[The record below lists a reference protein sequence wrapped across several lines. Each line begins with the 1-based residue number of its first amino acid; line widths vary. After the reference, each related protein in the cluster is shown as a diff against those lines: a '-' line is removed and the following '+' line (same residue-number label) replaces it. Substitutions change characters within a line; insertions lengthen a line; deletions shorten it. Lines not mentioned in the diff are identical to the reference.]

1 MEINKDY
8 RFGDMIA
15 RYVKDGQTGQPG
27 LVLLPES
34 MVSHVCEKKY
44 KADPLVQLKFIGDA
58 YPGGFAHGHSM
69 RNSGTMDA
77 LLFEE
82 QRKLER
88 DTSVTVVSVWRSP
101 SSCRVEHHLTWYS
114 GYRALE
120 SFTIVKNESELPV
133 TAEMISSFS
142 LTGFTP
148 FAEDD
153 APESLI
159 FHRILS
165 SWSAEGRLYSSNIED
180 LNLEPA
186 WAPSGTR
193 CLRFGQVGS
202 MPVRGFFPAAYLE
215 DTRVGVTWGVQI
227 AHPASWQ
234 IEIGRRDDALYLSGG
249 LADREFGHWTKTIG
263 PGEAF
268 QTPSAYL
275 TAVVGDVDRA
285 AERLTGMQDR
295 PLLRGPAL
303 EEDLPIVFNE
313 FCTTWGSPSAANL
326 YAIAERLKG
335 RGIRY
340 LVIDCGWYKR
350 EGTHWFNSMGD
361 WDVNPIDFPDGL
373 EQTLEHI
380 RKCGM
385 IPGIWFEMEVC
396 GVESAAFHW
405 VDHLL
410 KRDGL
415 PITSGDRRF
424 WDFRDPFV
432 VSYLKEKVI
441 SFLKNHGFG
450 YLKVDYND
458 NLGIGCDGAESLG
471 EGLRR
476 QMQAVQDFFRLIK
489 QEVPDIVIENCAS
502 GGHRLEPSMVG
513 LTSMSSFSDAHEC
526 EEIPIIAANLHRV
539 ILPRQSQIWAVLRK
553 NDSLQRLVYSLAGT
567 MLGRM
572 CLSGDIHDLN
582 EEQWKIVDEAIAFYK
597 LVSPIIKEGTT
608 NRYGTLVHSYRHP
621 KGWQGITRTS
631 KDRSQMMA
639 VVHTFGGDVP
649 ESVKLPLPAWG
660 HYEITQMFP
669 DNNTDVKVEDGHI
682 SCRLAKPFSA
692 LCILLRM
699 KQFGAQ

>member
-1 MEINKDY
+1 MENWIDHKFD
-8 RFGDMIA
+8 DMIA
-15 RYVKDGQTGQPG
+15 RYVKDGQTGQLG

-34 MVSHVCEKKY
+34 RVSHVCEKKY
-44 KADPLVQLKFIGDA
+44 KADPLVQLKWIGDE

-82 QRKLER
+82 QRKIER
-88 DTSVTVVSVWRSP
+88 DDSATVISVWRSP

-114 GYRALE
+114 GYQALE
-120 SFTIVKNESELPV
+120 SFTVIRNESEVPV
-133 TAEMISSFS
+133 TVEMISSFS
-142 LTGFTP
+142 LTGLTP

-153 APESLI
+153 APETLTL
-159 FHRILS
+159 HRILS
-165 SWSAEGRLYSSNIED
+165 SWSAEGRLISDKIEE

-186 WAPSGTR
+186 WAPYGTR

-202 MPVRGFFPAAYLE
+202 MPVRGFFPAAFLE
-215 DTRVGVTWGVQI
+215 DTRSGVSWGVQI

-234 IEIGRRDDALYLSGG
+234 IEIGRQDNALYLSGG

-263 PGEAF
+263 PGETF

-275 TAVVGDVDRA
+275 TAVVGDVDCA
-285 AERLTGMQDR
+285 AGRLTGIQNR
-295 PLLRGPAL
+295 PLLHGPAV
-303 EEDLPIVFNE
+303 EDDLPIIFNE
-313 FCTTWGSPSAANL
+313 YCTTWGSPSAANL
-326 YAIAERLKG
+326 YGIAERLKD

-340 LVIDCGWYKR
+340 LVIDSGWYKK
-350 EGTHWFNSMGD
+350 EGTNWYNSMGD
-361 WDVNPIDFPDGL
+361 WEVSQHDFPEGL

-396 GVESAAFHW
+396 GVESAAFHR

-415 PITSGDRRF
+415 PITSGGRRF

-432 VSYLKEKVI
+432 VKYLKEKVI
-441 SFLKNHGFG
+441 CFMKEHGFG

-471 EGLRR
+471 EGLRE

-526 EEIPIIAANLHRV
+526 EEIPMIAANMHRV

-553 NDSLQRLVYSLAGT
+553 NDSSQRLVYSLAST

-572 CLSGDIHDLN
+572 CLSGDIHELN

-608 NRYGTLVHSYRHP
+608 RRFGPSVHSYRHP
-621 KGWQGITRTS
+621 KGWQGIMRIS
-631 KDRSQMMA
+631 KQGSHMMA

-649 ESVKLPLPAWG
+649 ESIKLPLPAFG
-660 HYEITQMFP
+660 HYEITQVFS
-669 DNNTDVKVEDGHI
+669 DKNADVEVEDGHI
-682 SCRLAKPFSA
+682 SCRLGKPFSA
-692 LCILLRM
+692 VCILLRN
-699 KQFGAQ
+699 KRSGTQ